1 MDTNIAALLKLFNET
16 LASTIVVIAFSML
29 LYNLSRNL
37 RDRVARTSALVLG
50 CMTVAYVCDVF
61 VSLGPGMATY
71 QSALRLQWI
80 GIAFMPVAML
90 HLSDAL
96 LATTG
101 LPSRGRRRRIIRLLY
116 IVAAGF
122 LLFAAFT
129 DYLIIP
135 ERIFPPYFPTQQFMS
150 VHAGPLF
157 SAYLLYFIIVVGVA
171 FINVGRARNRCLTR
185 STRRRMGYL
194 QFALLTP
201 ALGTFPFSMI
211 LGPGEEYSLLGL
223 LLVNVAN
230 ILVVLM
236 LLFLSYPL
244 AFFGS
249 RIPERVVKT
258 ELLRFF
264 LRGPATG
271 LLALVTI
278 LYTTPATRILGLS
291 GQAFTPF
298 AVVAVVLLWQ
308 WFVHLALPFLES
320 RLVYSGEDFN
330 RLQQLQNLSERL
342 LTRGDLLQLLEA
354 LLAATCDYLQV
365 NTAFVAAWNG
375 SQPELVSAVG
385 PTRPSPEI
393 LKDEADSLFQLLNTP
408 TNGALV
414 VFKWQSYW
422 IIPLFST
429 HNALRNLTGFLSIQ
443 ARAAEIDL
451 TEDDREMLQVF
462 ATRAARTLDD
472 LALQADIF
480 AALEGLLP
488 QINITANTRS
498 TLDYR
503 RGREGVP
510 ALPDSDPSLDED
522 QFKEQV
528 WAALK
533 QYYGGP
539 GMSNSRLLELNLV
552 KQAMPENDD
561 NAVKALRSVLNR
573 AIEAQRPDG
582 ERKLLSPEWTLYN
595 ILEMRFIKG
604 AKVKEVVSKL
614 AMSEPDFYRKQSHA
628 VATVATT
635 LRQWEAAN
643 GSSDS
648 APGS

>member
-539 GMSNSRLLELNLV
+539 GMSNSRLLELSLV